1 MKKKKYQLIINIRLM
16 RRPKEGVKL
25 GVCRWMPE
33 QYRNRGAGEKFCE
46 GSRGEHA
53 YTNSAVLAAA
63 VTGRI

>member
-1 MKKKKYQLIINIRLM
+1 M